1 MASIPF
7 TLAALATSA
16 VPGLEVTAVR
26 VHDVDAGF
34 AAALLST
41 DRGDLVTR
49 VPRTQ
54 ASEVRQSAE
63 ILGIAALTEGS
74 RAVLPF
80 AIPETLGI
88 TRAGETRAVVSTM
101 LPGERFDVEDLTED
115 AALLTSIIETIAA
128 IHDLPLS
135 VAQQGGLPI
144 RSARDLRLQ
153 ATRLVDRATATRLLP
168 GTVRAKWERV
178 LESAELWDFAP
189 TMVHGSLD
197 ANALLVDDEQVVGV
211 EGWSEF
217 SVGDPADD
225 LAWLLAAG
233 PEILDTVVPRYGRR
247 RSAGSLPA
255 LQARAQLYHEL
266 GIARWLLHGV
276 ETHDQT
282 IIDEAIAMLDR
293 FVDRIAT
300 SPPIAPT
307 ASVLDA
313 EGVEALLEE
322 TPEVV
327 DHLSDTAAYEALD
340 EDRMFGVEPDFVQ
353 SSSDSAEDRVE
364 GATKTPEQTA
374 EQIAE
379 EISEQATVPIDEED
393 LPR

>member
-26 VHDVDAGF
+26 AHDVDAGF

-54 ASEVRQSAE
+54 AAEVRQSAE

-74 RAVLPF
+74 RTVLPF
-80 AIPETLGI
+80 AVPETLGM

-101 LPGERFDVEDLTED
+101 LPGARFDVEDLTED
-115 AALLTSIIETIAA
+115 AALLTSIVEAIAA

-135 VAQQGGLPI
+135 VAQQGGLPV

-153 ATRLVDRATATRLLP
+153 ATRLVDRAAATRLLP

-197 ANALLVDDEQVVGV
+197 ANALLVDDEQVIGV

-233 PEILDTVVPRYGRR
+233 PAILDAVVPRYGRQ

-282 IIDEAIAMLDR
+282 VIEDAIAMFDR

-300 SPPIAPT
+300 SPPIAPA
-307 ASVLDA
+307 ASALDA
-313 EGVEALLEE
+313 DEVEALLAE

-340 EDRMFGVEPDFVQ
+340 EDRMFGVEPAFVEAPSGSSEEHVEAGPQ
-353 SSSDSAEDRVE
+353 S
-364 GATKTPEQTA
+364 
-374 EQIAE
+374 AE
-379 EISEQATVPIDEED
+379 EISEQATVPIDEDD